1 MKRIRGVSKIFCR
14 KVNGVARCQ
23 SLLRAHAIAKRAV
36 MRIPLWIVFSAALV
50 LATASSQ
57 AKEEHFVL
65 QRGKQTVYAMPN
77 APRMERFWLNATLDK
92 SQGKLTAV
100 WGYEKGGGQD
110 GATISMTKQG
120 DEWVGKGSNWAGNA
134 VEFQITKDSV
144 IYQWGP
150 RLDGSGSNS
159 MLGQIIWSAR

>member
-1 MKRIRGVSKIFCR
+1 MRLSLFSVFVVFLALTSVS
-14 KVNGVARCQ
+14 AR
-23 SLLRAHAIAKRAV
+23 
-36 MRIPLWIVFSAALV
+36 
-50 LATASSQ
+50 ASE
-57 AKEEHFVL
+57 KHFVL

-92 SQGKLTAV
+92 SQGKLKAV

-110 GATISMTKQG
+110 GATITMTKQG

-134 VEFQITKDSV
+134 VEFQITKDSM

-150 RLDGSGSNS
+150 RLDGNGSNS
-159 MLGQIIWSAR
+159 MLGQIIWSIR